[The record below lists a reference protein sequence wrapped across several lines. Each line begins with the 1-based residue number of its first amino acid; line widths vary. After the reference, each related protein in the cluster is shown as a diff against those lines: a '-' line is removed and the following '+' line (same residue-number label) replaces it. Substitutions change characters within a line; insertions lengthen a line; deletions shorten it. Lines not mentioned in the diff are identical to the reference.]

1 MGKVFANRGS
11 LLVSFHVPRDGRRVR
26 WRYYFGL
33 PDTRDNRRRAEAIA
47 KEIREMIA
55 AGRWAD
61 LADRFP
67 NARPLASFRKPATEL
82 TFRELS
88 ERFLAQQK
96 AVNAESTFTYYADAL
111 RVLIWPTSL
120 AAKPA
125 RLITA
130 GDITLLL
137 GEVKCARSTYR
148 AKQARRVISAVFGY
162 GLSDYLVDENPVRR
176 TKAPR
181 TDEIEET
188 VDPFTKEEVRLIID
202 AARKGR
208 ERRIVTVALG
218 TGMRPG
224 ETFGL
229 KRENVDLAVGVLYV
243 RQTVGRRGEEGK
255 VKTPKS
261 RRTIQMTEPVR
272 QALKE
277 QLDDVQLKGPWVWLD
292 ARRGK
297 PHSGREFARTNWSA
311 ILRRAGVTHRN
322 FYQCRHTYATLLL
335 AAGADWTYIADQ
347 MGHTNLTM
355 LQKHYLR
362 WKQGK
367 PKGPGL
373 DVMAD
378 ALGLAAVV
386 KKAG

>member
-1 MGKVFANRGS
+1 VGKVFANRGS
-11 LLVSFHVPRDGRRVR
+11 LLASFYVPRDGRRVR
-26 WRYYFGL
+26 WRYFFGL
-33 PDTRDNRRRAEAIA
+33 PDTRDNRRKAEAIA

-55 AGRWAD
+55 AGRWAE

-67 NARPLASFRKPATEL
+67 NVDALAAFRKPLTEV
-82 TFRELS
+82 TFRNLS
-88 ERFLAQQK
+88 ERFLTQQR
-96 AVNAESTFTYYADAL
+96 AVNAKSTVHYYEELLGAL
-111 RVLIWPTSL
+111 VWPSSL

-125 RLITA
+125 RSITA
-130 GDITLLL
+130 GDITVLL
-137 GEVKCARSTYR
+137 GELKEKRGALR
-148 AKQARRVISAVFGY
+148 ANQARRVISSVFST

-176 TKAPR
+176 TKRIRP
-181 TDEIEET
+181 ET
-188 VDPFTKEEVRLIID
+188 EDTIDPFSKDEVALIIN
-202 AARKGR
+202 AARPGR
-208 ERRIVTVALG
+208 ERRLVTVALG

-229 KRENVDLAVGVLYV
+229 KRENVDLAAGVIYV
-243 RQTVGRRGEEGK
+243 RQTHSRRYGEGK

-277 QLDDVQLKGPWVWLD
+277 QLEEVQLRGAWVWLD
-292 ARRGK
+292 KQRGK
-297 PHSGREFARTNWSA
+297 PHSAERFSRTNWAA
-311 ILRRAGVTHRN
+311 ILKRAGLEHRE

-335 AAGADWTYIADQ
+335 SAGADWTYIADQ
-347 MGHTNLTM
+347 LGHKNLAM

-362 WKQGK
+362 WKQGR
-367 PKGPGL
+367 PKGPAL

-378 ALGLAAVV
+378 ALGLANMV